1 MGDVEEKRR
10 REREGDG
17 GEWSRGGGKSRCHR
31 SGLNGDDLFASL
43 GYGMFKVL
51 LLPVASANLWGRGM
65 KKKMGKRQKASKERN
80 LEIRVNRKTYRTYV
94 CSLG

>member
-1 MGDVEEKRR
+1 MTVEIEVEALDLKEYGVTEGMGDVEEKRR
-10 REREGDG
+10 RERGGDG

-51 LLPVASANLWGRGM
+51 LLTVASA
-65 KKKMGKRQKASKERN
+65 
-80 LEIRVNRKTYRTYV
+80 
-94 CSLG
+94 SL